1 MATVRI
7 KKARE
12 QEAHFG
18 LYRTSVGGSQ
28 SIFVRRKV
36 GEPTDYMHTKSR
48 KLKRQ
53 RDNLTLASQHYANLT
68 PSQKAITRRHIEE
81 VEFIASHGKTDI
93 KLLQGRQLFISKEIH
108 SLATTQKQTVLP
120 YELCI
125 MLVDENLSPLE
136 GILWLRH
143 LKGSE
148 WLEVGKEELAT
159 GSWLFSET
167 PRGQAAYRPYGE
179 AVGYFDPLT
188 PETQELSEDEIRAY
202 HYHKLLLTVDSEI
215 LEPVGVGDITQLL
228 ASDTIHW
235 LMVKRED
242 AGFIPPNGGGMWGWF
257 TGDYVYKTWWPPYE
271 QADLYH
277 FTHPQFAAQH
287 IYKLAVHFVAGR
299 DTYPYG
305 TARTILKTHGY
316 TYYGQLQHPPCWKQ
330 SYVQDYPLNPQTNKV
345 WTREEVQ
352 SLQAGICLEKEGSWG
367 VVMCDHLY
375 IKLHYI

>member
-81 VEFIASHGKTDI
+81 VEYIASHGKTDI
-93 KLLQGRQLFISKEIH
+93 KLLQGRQLFISKEMH
-108 SLATTQKQTVLP
+108 SLETTQKQTKLP

-136 GILWLRH
+136 GELWLRY
-143 LKGSE
+143 LKYPA
-148 WLEVGKEELAT
+148 WLETEKEELAT

-202 HYHKLLLTVDSEI
+202 HYH
-215 LEPVGVGDITQLL
+215 
-228 ASDTIHW
+228 
-235 LMVKRED
+235 
-242 AGFIPPNGGGMWGWF
+242 
-257 TGDYVYKTWWPPYE
+257 
-271 QADLYH
+271 
-277 FTHPQFAAQH
+277 
-287 IYKLAVHFVAGR
+287 
-299 DTYPYG
+299 
-305 TARTILKTHGY
+305 
-316 TYYGQLQHPPCWKQ
+316 
-330 SYVQDYPLNPQTNKV
+330 SY
-345 WTREEVQ
+345 
-352 SLQAGICLEKEGSWG
+352 C
-367 VVMCDHLY
+367 
-375 IKLHYI
+375 